1 MREMDPTKAPAPPP
15 GLGFEPTSDKVKH
28 DELSSEP
35 RAFPR
40 RRPDLTDAEAER
52 AAVAESVGMHQESK

>member
-1 MREMDPTKAPAPPP
+1 MDPPKAPAHPPC
-15 GLGFEPTSDKVKH
+15 LGFETPSEADAKH